1 METVI
6 KSEPMEKYDV
16 ISDYGTMLLSP
27 VSNLEIPSDVLNKR
41 DSFTLSRSIPSWTFD
56 NGSDHKLTGRTV
68 LTNLEPSNRHRC
80 LNVKRARLDIDSRHH
95 FMIGDSAQQESQHQ
109 EQKQQQGREERKHK
123 QEQEQAQEQEQQQQQ
138 QTNSRTTKSKK
149 KILSP
154 EELQNQR
161 VLANIR
167 ERQRTQSLNE
177 AFAMLR
183 KIIPTLPSDKLSKIQ
198 TLRLAAHYIDFLWKV
213 LQNETSES
221 YRVVPTNSIDQV
233 KTHERLGYAFS
244 AWRMENANGGSYW
257 NGSNSVENFCSPS
270 TVSSQRPYEDG
281 NQDAVGAKKGSQQLG
296 NEQLFLMFSENA
308 NREILKIPLSPA
320 DLHCPSCNSFSTKR
334 QKRGHL
340 EGQRLLSFV

>member
-1 METVI
+1 LAKFSLAFHVGGFSTMETVI
-6 KSEPMEKYDV
+6 KSESMEKYDV
-16 ISDYGTMLLSP
+16 ISDYSTMLLSP
-27 VSNLEIPSDVLNKR
+27 VSNMQIPSDLLNKR
-41 DSFTLSRSIPSWTFD
+41 DSFTLCRSIPSWTFD
-56 NGSDHKLTGRTV
+56 NGSDQKLTGQTV

-95 FMIGDSAQQESQHQ
+95 FMIGDSLQQESQHQ
-109 EQKQQQGREERKHK
+109 EQKQQQGREEQKHK
-123 QEQEQAQEQEQQQQQ
+123 QEQKQAQEQEQQRQQ
-138 QTNSRTTKSKK
+138 QTNSRTTKSKRK
-149 KILSP
+149 VLSP

-221 YRVVPTNSIDQV
+221 YRVVPTTSIDQL

-281 NQDAVGAKKGSQQLG
+281 NQDAVGSVSLT
-296 NEQLFLMFSENA
+296 F
-308 NREILKIPLSPA
+308 
-320 DLHCPSCNSFSTKR
+320 PSAYSST
-334 QKRGHL
+334 
-340 EGQRLLSFV
+340 F